1 MEATTNYIFYFETL
15 VKDGV
20 VYGIDAVLLNPVNG
34 ECCDSF
40 TARCSFDG
48 IAYGVKAG
56 VTIVSYKQLLGDF
69 TKFRLLATAGKSVD
83 VITNDI
89 TSSNKLMADLNRYGF
104 GTFSLL
110 DGFDEQLNEVTNGS
124 IDSHGFL
131 VKDWELPL
139 DDDAPV
145 PAEFIIEHVYN
156 RIQ

>member
-1 MEATTNYIFYFETL
+1 MKQCYNMVVVKKQVDCRLIKLAGLEVCMETTTRYILYFET
-15 VKDGV
+15 VMKDGMV
-20 VYGIDAVLLNPVNG
+20 
-34 ECCDSF
+34 
-40 TARCSFDG
+40 
-48 IAYGVKAG
+48 YGVKAG